1 MRIPFRGLASILL
14 GLPLMALCQAPC
26 LAQQAGQAAEGGV
39 RLGPLRV
46 HPGIAV
52 TETFTDNY
60 FLDKDDKRSEWITT
74 VSPSLVLHLPIRRH
88 SVDFQYRSDFNENAR
103 LHDYNTDNHMLA
115 GRFTLDFPGGLLI
128 KAGHQWIYNN
138 NPATTFGEENKRFMD
153 NLSTVEAVYRFSDRY
168 SVGARYGHTVHRF
181 DEERFDLDDSDK
193 DDVALEVGYRILP
206 KTTLFLEGGWTGTQY
221 PNRDP
226 VSFDNDLYRVW
237 IGARTKPTAKI
248 VGELKGGWSRK
259 VFQDDRVGDDVST
272 YGFEGSLHYDP
283 TPYTRLGLVLF
294 RRIEDTQFTTTQ
306 SVAYGATYNTT
317 GGTFQATQRFT
328 PRLSARGSV
337 GLVYD
342 QYNEEGITGEKRK
355 DTRFQGGL
363 GIDYKIWK
371 WIVLGS
377 SYRFTR
383 NDSNVDMED
392 YTENRFM
399 AHVSFGF

>member
-1 MRIPFRGLASILL
+1 
-14 GLPLMALCQAPC
+14 
-26 LAQQAGQAAEGGV
+26 
-39 RLGPLRV
+39 V

-138 NPATTFGEENKRFMD
+138 NPATTFGD
-153 NLSTVEAVYRFSDRY
+153 

-371 WIVLGS
+371 WIVLGC